1 MENYTKR
8 QAMKDGCLISIGDN
22 MVFHKI
28 RDYYGDTRSHI
39 EIFNKIQSLRKTL
52 KICKKDRDFNAAK
65 IVEQQIS
72 DILFVKD
79 IVVITCEKKGD
90 YKAVGTKQFYIN
102 GIKFIK
108 FLVT

>member
-1 MENYTKR
+1 MPTLQNLYQVYKISSTTIVKNNFKMENYTKR

-52 KICKKDRDFNAAK
+52 KICKKDRDFNAA
-65 IVEQQIS
+65 
-72 DILFVKD
+72 
-79 IVVITCEKKGD
+79 
-90 YKAVGTKQFYIN
+90 
-102 GIKFIK
+102 
-108 FLVT
+108 